1 MYLTM
6 KPEGWKAKKWAEQLA
21 RGKMEASVDVVE
33 PIMCQAELLPQI
45 VDLLECFGDLK

>member
-1 MYLTM
+1 MSTLRAKTDMYLTM

-33 PIMCQAELLPQI
+33 PIM
-45 VDLLECFGDLK
+45 